1 MTLIFLLE
9 VAIVKLTKIYGSG
22 KHTEDFITF
31 EADADILLHNYDEYE
46 KYVKGCEAMVRG
58 DDRYKACISRYR
70 AAGFDHC
77 AILGNVIKKGGD
89 KIRLEMHH
97 GPIFNLFDICD
108 IALKASLLRGNIQ
121 NLTTFDIADL
131 VLTEHEL
138 DNIMVVF
145 LSKTPHKGAHFNIF
159 IDVKATVGRIDRFI
173 DRWHDGMEDEHYE
186 YIDRYLEACKNAEG
200 NTTDNGLFETAEQLK
215 KFK

>member
-1 MTLIFLLE
+1 MLGVYLLR
-9 VAIVKLTKIYGSG
+9 LTKIYGSG
-22 KHTEDFITF
+22 KHEDEFITF
-31 EADADILLHNYDEYE
+31 EADPERLLQDYDEYE
-46 KYVKGCEAMVRG
+46 KYVKGCEAMVRS
-58 DDRYKACISRYR
+58 DDRYKACVGRYR

-77 AILGNVIKKGGD
+77 AILGDVIRHGGD
-89 KIRLEMHH
+89 KVRLEMHH

-108 IALKASLLRGNIQ
+108 IVLKASLKRGEIP

-131 VLTEHEL
+131 VLTEHEM

-159 IDVKATVGRIDRFI
+159 IDVKATIGRIDRFI
-173 DRWHDGMEDEHYE
+173 ERWHDGMEDEHYE
-186 YIDRYLEACKNAEG
+186 YIYRYIEACKAAEG
-200 NTTDNGLFETAEQLK
+200 KTTDNGLFETAEHLK